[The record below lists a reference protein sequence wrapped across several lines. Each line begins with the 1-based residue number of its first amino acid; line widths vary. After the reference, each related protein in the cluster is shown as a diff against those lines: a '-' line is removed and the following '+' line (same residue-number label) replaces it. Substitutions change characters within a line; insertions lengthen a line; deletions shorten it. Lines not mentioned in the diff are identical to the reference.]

1 MAHVV
6 NEAAEKILDQTFP
19 VLDHGFV
26 RLVDY
31 LGGDL
36 RIVQAARVSYG
47 RGSKGEEKDRELID
61 FLLRHDHTSPF
72 EQVVFTFDVKMP
84 IFVARQWI
92 RHRTARI
99 NEVSGRYRKMPDEFY
114 VPEDEKIH
122 LQNKD
127 NRQGRDEKLL
137 APLEVR
143 ATVRSRMEEHNKQAY
158 EHYRFMLKNDI
169 SREVARIALPL
180 SLYTEFYW
188 QMDLHNLF
196 HFLRL
201 RLDDEAQLEIR
212 EYAKALAE
220 IVKIVTPW
228 AWDSFENHILKGAR
242 ISADEAAAIKKMIAG
257 QETGFSEERTR
268 ELRKKLRLES

>member
-1 MAHVV
+1 MAHIV

-47 RGSKGEEKDRELID
+47 KGSKGEEKDRELID

-99 NEVSGRYRKMPDEFY
+99 NEVSGRYRKMPEEFY
-114 VPEDEKIH
+114 VPDDDKIH
-122 LQNKD
+122 LQNRD
-127 NRQGRDEKLL
+127 NNQGRDEKML
-137 APLEVR
+137 APADVR
-143 ATVRSRMEEHNKQAY
+143 ESVRSRMADHNRQAY
-158 EHYRFMLKNDI
+158 EHYRFMLKNDV
-169 SREVARIALPL
+169 SREVARITLPL

-188 QMDLHNLF
+188 QMDLHNLL

-228 AWDSFENHILKGAR
+228 AWASFERHVLKGCR
-242 ISADEAAAIKKMIAG
+242 LSDDDVDAIKNLIAG
-257 QETGFSEERTR
+257 KETGFNDERNR
-268 ELRKKLRLES
+268 ELNKKLRLQ

>member
-1 MAHVV
+1 MAHIV

-47 RGSKGEEKDRELID
+47 KGSKGEEKDRELID

-99 NEVSGRYRKMPDEFY
+99 NEVSGRYRKMPEEFY
-114 VPEDEKIH
+114 VPDDDKIH
-122 LQNKD
+122 LQNRD
-127 NRQGRDEKLL
+127 NNQGRDEKML
-137 APLEVR
+137 APADVR
-143 ATVRSRMEEHNKQAY
+143 ESVRSRMADHNRQAY
-158 EHYRFMLKNDI
+158 EHYRFMLKNDV
-169 SREVARIALPL
+169 SREVARITLPL

-188 QMDLHNLF
+188 QMDLHNLL

-228 AWDSFENHILKGAR
+228 AWASFERHVLKGCR
-242 ISADEAAAIKKMIAG
+242 LSDDDVDAIKNLIAG
-257 QETGFSEERTR
+257 KETGFNDERNR
-268 ELRKKLRLES
+268 ELKKKLRLP